1 MRQRAGNKLRS
12 ALNIGT
18 LGQNHIF
25 RDVVGGKEKSDF
37 YSFRLGYSS
46 NFSLRLDRLKA
57 NANVML
63 MNGQGKMVMQSKR
76 PKQKP
81 ETINMNALGAGTYYV
96 KVFSARRK
104 DKTRYQLR
112 LSAIAISRPPE
123 PSPISPPQAP
133 PTDNSHTEQV
143 QPSQKNERGSNPPEK
158 KGDSGKLEIVP
169 NGGTASTGGSTS
181 GGGTVSRFATRL
193 PVTGTLGNDILN
205 GGSTNSDIR
214 GFNGFDTLI
223 GGRGADRFWLG
234 DANNSYYLGPGYAVI
249 QGFNQAQGDEIIVT
263 NNIFYSLSGYR
274 LVYDRFYLTN
284 AFGQSFDI
292 GTAAIDT
299 AIYWNNDLLAI
310 VQDVTV

>member
-1 MRQRAGNKLRS
+1 MRQRAGSKLKT

-18 LGQNHIF
+18 LGQSHVF
-25 RDVVGGKEKSDF
+25 QDKVGGKEKSDF
-37 YSFRLGYSS
+37 YSFRLNHSS

-63 MNGQGKMVMQSKR
+63 MNGQGKMVMQSAR
-76 PKQKP
+76 PKRQP
-81 ETINMNALGAGTYYV
+81 EVINTVLGSGTYYIR
-96 KVFSARRK
+96 VFPARRK

-112 LSAIAISRPPE
+112 LSASE
-123 PSPISPPQAP
+123 LPQITPNPVPAPTPAP
-133 PTDNSHTEQV
+133 PTPT
-143 QPSQKNERGSNPPEK
+143 PPTPTPPPTNERSSNSSAT
-158 KGDSGKLEIVP
+158 KGDSGKFEVVP

-214 GFNGFDTLI
+214 GFNGFDILI

-249 QGFNQAQGDEIIVT
+249 QGFNPAQGDEILVT
-263 NNIFYSLSGYR
+263 NNIFYPLSGYR

-292 GTAAIDT
+292 GTAAMDT
-299 AIYWNNDLLAI
+299 AIYWQNDLLAI
-310 VQDVTV
+310 VQDVIV

>member
-12 ALNIGT
+12 ALDVGI
-18 LGQNHIF
+18 LGQNRVF
-25 RDVVGGKEKSDF
+25 RDSVGSKEKSDF

-63 MNGQGKMVMQSKR
+63 MNGQGKMMMQSKR
-76 PKQKP
+76 PKRQP
-81 ETINMNALGAGTYYV
+81 EVINTVLGSGTYYV
-96 KVFSARRK
+96 RVFPARRS
-104 DKTRYQLR
+104 DQTRYQLR
-112 LSAIAISRPPE
+112 LSAIEIPRPPE
-123 PSPISPPQAP
+123 PPPPPQDP
-133 PTDNSHTEQV
+133 PSIT
-143 QPSQKNERGSNPPEK
+143 NEPGSNSPEK
-158 KGDSGKLEIVP
+158 TGENGKFRVVP
-169 NGGTASTGGSTS
+169 NGGTASTGGST
-181 GGGTVSRFATRL
+181 VSRFAPRF

-214 GFNGFDTLI
+214 GFNGFDILI

-249 QGFNQAQGDEIIVT
+249 QGFNPAQGDEIIVT